1 MPPSKPV
8 SAPSPV
14 LRRLP
19 PGSAVSNAPL
29 ISYAQRFEDLYLM
42 RCFGARSE
50 GFYIDI
56 GSGHPVHDNASF
68 AFYLKGWHGITVEPN
83 PWLARLTSA
92 VRRRDR
98 HLEALIGAVTG
109 VARFHLVNEFHGLST
124 MIEDHARSAL
134 SEFGKTSQA
143 ITVPVMTLRE
153 LCQQQHAPSVFDFL
167 KVDVEGV
174 ERDVLLNG
182 DWRNYRPK
190 VVVVEALAPYTLAP
204 AWPEWEPFLARHGY
218 RYVWFD
224 SLNRYYLAEEAREL
238 ACCLEAA
245 PTSFPDV
252 LQFRDLKP
260 ALADAA
266 HPDHRL
272 AKLLAGADM
281 TRLPLADHEMLLQ
294 RLTADLPATLLETRA
309 DAAAVA
315 EAIERLLG
323 PDTSLSHSDLALPA
337 AAGLRD
343 VYAAL
348 VDSDQFRAACG
359 RISASYAW

>member
-1 MPPSKPV
+1 
-8 SAPSPV
+8 
-14 LRRLP
+14 
-19 PGSAVSNAPL
+19 
-29 ISYAQRFEDLYLM
+29 M
-42 RCFGARSE
+42 RCFGERGE

-68 AFYLKGWHGITVEPN
+68 AFYLKGWRGITVEPN
-83 PWLARLTSA
+83 PWLARLTGA

-98 HLEALIGAVTG
+98 HLQALVGAATGEAT
-109 VARFHLVNEFHGLST
+109 FYLVNEFHGLST
-124 MIEDHARSAL
+124 MIENLARAAL

-143 ITVPVMTLRE
+143 ITVPVMTLRD

-167 KVDVEGV
+167 KVDVEGA

-182 DWRNYRPK
+182 DWQNYRPK

-204 AWPEWEPFLARHGY
+204 AWPEWEPFLGRHGY

-238 ACCLEAA
+238 ARCLEAA
-245 PTSFPDV
+245 PTCFPDV

-272 AKLLAGADM
+272 AKLLAGVDM
-281 TRLPLADHEMLLQ
+281 TRLPLIDRDVLLKM
-294 RLTADLPATLLETRA
+294 LTADLPLRLLEAGA
-309 DAAAVA
+309 DADAVA
-315 EAIERLLG
+315 GAIDRLLG
-323 PDTSLSHSDLALPA
+323 PDTSLAHSDLVLPA
-337 AAGLRD
+337 AARLRD